1 MIIQIICTCVC
12 QCFLP
17 TLSSTILSIQGVQ
30 KFQQPIESFTK
41 IKLNRT
47 YVALLQKYMQYSYT
61 LFQRYRQAC
70 HFILIY
76 TFCQIY
82 IRTTHSVLQLVI
94 HSFRISNTNK
104 FQYHCRDQYERKYK
118 IKKEKQQENTEIRF
132 LSSI

>member
-1 MIIQIICTCVC
+1 MRVQHCPR
-12 QCFLP
+12 Q
-17 TLSSTILSIQGVQ
+17 SSPYKAFRS
-30 KFQQPIESFTK
+30 FSSRIESFTK

-70 HFILIY
+70 YFILIY

-94 HSFRISNTNK
+94 HRSQISNTNK
-104 FQYHCRDQYERKYK
+104 FQYHYRNQYERKYK
-118 IKKEKQQENTEIRF
+118 NKKRKNKETQKYVFF
-132 LSSI
+132 LQVFKRKI